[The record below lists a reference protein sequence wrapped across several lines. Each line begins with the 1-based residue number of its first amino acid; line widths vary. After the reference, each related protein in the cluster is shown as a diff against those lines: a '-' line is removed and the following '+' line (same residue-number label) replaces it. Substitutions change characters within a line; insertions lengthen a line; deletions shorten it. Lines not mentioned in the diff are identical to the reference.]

1 MKEISITEIEGIKI
15 GNAEDTEAGTGCTA
29 VICEQGACPGA
40 DIRGGAPASR
50 ETASLE
56 PTKMCQAVHCVML
69 SGGSAFG
76 LASCDGAMAFL
87 EEKGI
92 GFSTPGG
99 VVPIVCGSCIY
110 DLSCGRPDI
119 RPDKEM
125 GRLACENAWNGAA
138 LLQGNAGAGTG
149 ATVGKFDFGKW
160 KMKGGLGLYAVRAG
174 GVSIGA
180 VAVVNSF
187 GDIRDYDTGK
197 IIAGARSDE
206 KAEFINTQNA
216 MYGIL
221 EQEFEPYSIE
231 NTCITCI
238 VTDADITKTEANRTA
253 QLAHN
258 GYARTISPVHTAA
271 DGDAI
276 FVMATGKVKVN
287 ADALGALAGEVTGR
301 AINNAVRN
309 ACSAYGIK
317 SLNDL

>member
-1 MKEISITEIEGIKI
+1 MEEIRITDIEGIKI
-15 GNAEDTEAGTGCTA
+15 GNAEDAEAGTGCTA
-29 VICEQGACPGA
+29 VICEEGARPGA

-76 LASCDGAMAFL
+76 LASCDGAMSFL

-99 VVPIVCGSCIY
+99 IVPIVCGACIY

-119 RPDKEM
+119 RPDRDM
-125 GRLACENAWNGAA
+125 GRLACENAWKGAD
-138 LLQGNAGAGTG
+138 LLQGNFGAGTG
-149 ATVGKFDFGKW
+149 ATVGKFGFGKW
-160 KMKGGLGLYAVRAG
+160 KMKGGLGVYAVRTG

-180 VAVVNSF
+180 VAAVNSF
-187 GDIRDYDTGK
+187 GDILDYDTGR
-197 IIAGARSDE
+197 IIAGAWSED
-206 KAEFINTQNA
+206 KSAFLNTQKA
-216 MYGIL
+216 MYDNL
-221 EQEFEPYSIE
+221 EQEFEPYSVE

-258 GYARTISPVHTAA
+258 GYARTISPVHTSA

-287 ADALGALAGEVTGR
+287 ADALGALACEVTGR

-309 ACSAYGIK
+309 AGPAYGLK
-317 SLNDL
+317 AMNDL